1 MSLVNQMLRD
11 LNARH
16 ASEVQATLHA
26 DVRTLPGRTEQ
37 PVHSYLRRN
46 VIRVMG
52 GSVLLALAVAGLAV
66 GGWWWSHLPAVHEGV
81 SSTVQQEDSHQ
92 SASASASAPAPVSP
106 SSVEKLAS
114 SVPEVN
120 SSSVASIDV
129 AELRSTEANT
139 HSHSLSAPVK
149 ERAEKAI
156 PPSVTLPVAKSPE
169 ASRTGKPEKRHS
181 SSVFHMDETL
191 ELASARVHGR
201 MSALPDNGAQEK
213 NAGRETNRGIMSSS
227 ISSTS
232 SPPPVLA
239 ADERI
244 VLTRKDKY
252 GQDEKP
258 EKIERAERGTEKNAG
273 QAVIEKLDRS
283 ERGDDGYH
291 EGVLA
296 YQQGRLKDAVV
307 QLQAVLREN
316 PKHLQARQA
325 LLGIYMEY
333 KRYDDAI
340 ILLQMGLDQMPGQA
354 NWAMTMA
361 RIQVERGNQAEALA
375 VLEKY
380 QVAGERNADYQGFIA
395 VLLQNLRRSHEA
407 VLRYKAAL
415 RLKPREGRW
424 WFALGESL
432 EADKRAAEATEAYRQ
447 AQSIG
452 GLTAAMNDVLLTKLR
467 R

>member
-16 ASEVQATLHA
+16 AGEVQATLHA
-26 DVRTLPGRTEQ
+26 DVRPLPDRSER
-37 PVHSYLRRN
+37 SALRRN
-46 VIRVMG
+46 FMPLLG
-52 GSVLLALAVAGLAV
+52 GGALLLVALGLAVAGWNRLSATHENVTSPVQAAADVPQADPLAPGASV
-66 GGWWWSHLPAVHEGV
+66 APTAADSMT
-81 SSTVQQEDSHQ
+81 SVQ
-92 SASASASAPAPVSP
+92 ASAPDAESHA
-106 SSVEKLAS
+106 LAS
-114 SVPEVN
+114 SGAREIHTRP
-120 SSSVASIDV
+120 
-129 AELRSTEANT
+129 T
-139 HSHSLSAPVK
+139 PVK
-149 ERAEKAI
+149 EHVKEHVEKITI
-156 PPSVTLPVAKSPE
+156 PATTSFALKPLE
-169 ASRTGKPEKRHS
+169 ASTNGKSEKPRS
-181 SSVFHMDETL
+181 SSGLRVDETL
-191 ELASARVHGR
+191 ELASLRGSGR
-201 MSALPDNGAQEK
+201 MNAVSTREPQEK
-213 NAGRETNRGIMSSS
+213 PAGRETNRSPATSTTLLTSSS
-227 ISSTS
+227 AL
-232 SPPPVLA
+232 PVLM

-244 VLTRKDKY
+244 VLTRKDLS
-252 GQDEKP
+252 GQDDKP
-258 EKIERAERGTEKNAG
+258 EKIERNERAAT
-273 QAVIEKLDRS
+273 QAVIEKQDRS

-291 EGVLA
+291 DGVQA

-354 NWAMTMA
+354 SWAMTMA

-375 VLEKY
+375 TLEKY

-395 VLLQNLRRSHEA
+395 VLSQNLRRPHEA

-424 WFALGESL
+424 WFALGEAL
-432 EADKRAAEATEAYRQ
+432 EADKRASEAIEAYRQ

>member
-16 ASEVQATLHA
+16 ANEAQATLHV
-26 DVRTLPGRTEQ
+26 DVRTLPEPSRS
-37 PVHSYLRRN
+37 VFRRN
-46 VIRVMG
+46 SNSVVRIIG
-52 GSVLLALAVAGLAV
+52 GSVLALAVLGLAI
-66 GGWWWSHLPAVHEGV
+66 GGWMHRSATREEAPAAVQQADMPTTVAPATPATATVNVVASVPAFVSSAALPAIPASE
-81 SSTVQQEDSHQ
+81 SAMEDLPRPPH
-92 SASASASAPAPVSP
+92 A
-106 SSVEKLAS
+106 
-114 SVPEVN
+114 
-120 SSSVASIDV
+120 
-129 AELRSTEANT
+129 
-139 HSHSLSAPVK
+139 K
-149 ERAEKAI
+149 ERAEKA
-156 PPSVTLPVAKSPE
+156 AM
-169 ASRTGKPEKRHS
+169 PEKMIVAEKHS
-181 SSVFHMDETL
+181 EPSPKSKSEKLRFSSGLQVDDTL
-191 ELASARVHGR
+191 ELTSTRGSGRLNSTSA
-201 MSALPDNGAQEK
+201 NGAQEK
-213 NAGRETNRGIMSSS
+213 NTGRETNRSSANNTHS
-227 ISSTS
+227 PSL
-232 SPPPVLA
+232 SPPPVLM

-258 EKIERAERGTEKNAG
+258 EKFERTEGNTG
-273 QAVIEKLDRS
+273 QTAIEKLDRS

-291 EGVLA
+291 EGVQA

-316 PKHLQARQA
+316 PKHFQARQA

-333 KRYDDAI
+333 KRYDDAL
-340 ILLQMGLDQMPGQA
+340 ILLQMGLDQMLGQA

-375 VLEKY
+375 TLEKY

-395 VLLQNLRRSHEA
+395 VLSQNLRRSHEA

-424 WFALGESL
+424 WFALGEAL

-447 AQSIG
+447 AQSLG
-452 GLTAAMNDVLLTKLR
+452 GLTPAMNDVLLTKKLR
-467 R
+467 